1 MDPWVAIQD
10 AAWSIVPAAMV
21 AFVIGLA
28 LRRLLS
34 LDACERWEAAL
45 AIALAYAA
53 GYLFLPSLT
62 EIKPTRNWHWTL
74 YLVPAAGI
82 VGPLCTWPRIPVIVR
97 WLLCIALALVS
108 AFALT
113 PTWKN
118 LWPPRPV
125 CIPLLAGY
133 LLMLAAL
140 VQPLAAR
147 VAQAT
152 LLTAMAGTL
161 FAVSAVI
168 GATVSLV
175 NGQVALIAFGAAAGY
190 VATFWR
196 SATPPRPLGVA
207 LVYAMLA
214 GGWAFFGTVQPNPAK
229 WGLLLAPFAPAMLW
243 LSLVKPVAQLQGKAL
258 VAAQAALVFAA
269 VAASAAI
276 VQVL

>member
-1 MDPWVAIQD
+1 MAIGI
-10 AAWSIVPAAMV
+10 A
-21 AFVIGLA
+21 LT
-28 LRRLLS
+28 LRRFLS
-34 LDACERWEAAL
+34 LDARECWEAAL
-45 AIALAYAA
+45 VIALAYAA

-62 EIKPTRNWHWTL
+62 EIKPTRSWHWTL
-74 YLVPAAGI
+74 YLAPAAGI
-82 VGPLCTWPRIPVIVR
+82 VGPLCTSSRIPAIVR
-97 WLLCIALALVS
+97 WLLFIALALVS

-133 LLMLAAL
+133 LLLIAAL

-147 VAQAT
+147 VAPAT

-161 FAVSAVI
+161 FAVSAII

-196 SATPPRPLGVA
+196 SATPPRPLGAA
-207 LVYAMLA
+207 LVYATLA

-229 WGLLLAPFAPAMLW
+229 WGLLLAPLAPAMLW
-243 LSLVKPVAQLQGKAL
+243 LSLFGPIAQLNGKARF
-258 VAAQAALVFAA
+258 AAQSALVF
-269 VAASAAI
+269 VVLAASAAI
-276 VQVL
+276 VQLL